1 MECLQLFTDEHD
13 VSSGLV
19 IHWFDYVEVYFHYI
33 CFVKFCFEYVKFKK
47 PIRYPSGNFE
57 WVVSYNSLNR
67 AWKRDLAENV
77 YVLRVKKKYAKIV
90 A

>member
-1 MECLQLFTDEHD
+1 M
-13 VSSGLV
+13 
-19 IHWFDYVEVYFHYI
+19 
-33 CFVKFCFEYVKFKK
+33 KFKK

-77 YVLRVKKKYAKIV
+77 YVLRVNKKYAKIV